1 MIGFYTAIDKLKT
14 HLDND
19 ALVNSVSEGDIFQV
33 DLAKQTIFPLVHI
46 MVNSCTFE
54 TNVLRFNISLI
65 AMDLVDISKN
75 EVTSVYLGSDNT
87 QDAIRHGTFAP
98 WGNRVKRVKQINA
111 QTGALIATYLS
122 ISAAFRAVP
131 STHISGISLC
141 CNGKARTHA
150 GFKWGFAA
158 YE

>member
-14 HLDND
+14 HFDND

-54 TNVLRFNISLI
+54 VNVSRFNISLI

-75 EVTSVYLGSDNT
+75 ENTNVYLGNDNT
-87 QDAIRHGTFAP
+87 QDALNSTLAILNRAYDIMLHGSLAYDLFQIDGNPTCEPFTERFENLLSGWTMTFD
-98 WGNRVKRVKQINA
+98 V
-111 QTGALIATYLS
+111 L
-122 ISAAFRAVP
+122 VP
-131 STHISGISLC
+131 NEMTIC
-141 CNGKARTHA
+141 
-150 GFKWGFAA
+150 
-158 YE
+158 

>member
-14 HLDND
+14 HFDGD

-46 MVNSCTFE
+46 MVNSCSFE

-75 EVTSVYLGSDNT
+75 ENTNVYLGNDNT
-87 QDAIRHGTFAP
+87 QDALNSTLAILNRAYDIMLHGSLAYDLFQIDGNPNCEPFTERFENLLSGWTMTFD
-98 WGNRVKRVKQINA
+98 V
-111 QTGALIATYLS
+111 L
-122 ISAAFRAVP
+122 VP
-131 STHISGISLC
+131 NEMTIC
-141 CNGKARTHA
+141 
-150 GFKWGFAA
+150 
-158 YE
+158 

>member
-14 HLDND
+14 HLDAD

-54 TNVLRFNISLI
+54 VNVSRFNISLI

-75 EVTSVYLGSDNT
+75 ENTNVYLGNDNT
-87 QDAIRHGTFAP
+87 QDALNSTLAILNRAYDIMLHGSLAYDLFQIDGNPTCEPFTERFENLLSGWTMTFD
-98 WGNRVKRVKQINA
+98 V
-111 QTGALIATYLS
+111 L
-122 ISAAFRAVP
+122 VP
-131 STHISGISLC
+131 NEMTIC
-141 CNGKARTHA
+141 
-150 GFKWGFAA
+150 
-158 YE
+158 

>member
-14 HLDND
+14 HLDAD

-54 TNVLRFNISLI
+54 VNVLRFNISLI

-75 EVTSVYLGSDNT
+75 ENTNVYLGNDNT
-87 QDAIRHGTFAP
+87 QDALNSTLAILNRAYDIMLHGSLAYDLFQIDGNPNCEPFTERFENLLSGWTMTFD
-98 WGNRVKRVKQINA
+98 V
-111 QTGALIATYLS
+111 L
-122 ISAAFRAVP
+122 VP
-131 STHISGISLC
+131 NEMTIC
-141 CNGKARTHA
+141 
-150 GFKWGFAA
+150 
-158 YE
+158 

>member
-1 MIGFYTAIDKLKT
+1 MIGFYTAIDKLKA
-14 HLDND
+14 HFDAD

-75 EVTSVYLGSDNT
+75 ENTNVYLGNDNT
-87 QDAIRHGTFAP
+87 QDALNSTLAILNRAYDIMLHGSLAYDLFQIDGNPNCEPFTERFENLLSGWTMTFD
-98 WGNRVKRVKQINA
+98 V
-111 QTGALIATYLS
+111 L
-122 ISAAFRAVP
+122 VP
-131 STHISGISLC
+131 NEMTIC
-141 CNGKARTHA
+141 
-150 GFKWGFAA
+150 
-158 YE
+158 

>member
-65 AMDLVDISKN
+65 AMDLVDISKQEN
-75 EVTSVYLGSDNT
+75 TNVYLGNDNT
-87 QDAIRHGTFAP
+87 QDALNSTLAILNRAYDIMLHGSLAYDLFQIDGNPNCEPFTERFENLLSGWTMTFD
-98 WGNRVKRVKQINA
+98 V
-111 QTGALIATYLS
+111 L
-122 ISAAFRAVP
+122 VP
-131 STHISGISLC
+131 NEMTIC
-141 CNGKARTHA
+141 
-150 GFKWGFAA
+150 
-158 YE
+158 

>member
-14 HLDND
+14 HFDGD

-46 MVNSCTFE
+46 MVNSCSFE

-75 EVTSVYLGSDNT
+75 EDTNVYLGNDNT
-87 QDAIRHGTFAP
+87 QDALNSTLAILNRAYDIMLHGSLAYDLFQIDGNPNCEPFTERFENLLSGWTMTFD
-98 WGNRVKRVKQINA
+98 V
-111 QTGALIATYLS
+111 L
-122 ISAAFRAVP
+122 VP
-131 STHISGISLC
+131 NDMTIC
-141 CNGKARTHA
+141 
-150 GFKWGFAA
+150 
-158 YE
+158 